1 MSKKRRGRQPNLPPE
16 AFNAP
21 AAMPQA
27 QPEKPESAKTD
38 YVQVAPAA
46 KRSTQAAAA
55 TPTDTVNWQAEYGEV
70 LGDLRRT
77 FIIFTALVL
86 TMVALSFVIR

>member
-21 AAMPQA
+21 AAMPQTQA
-27 QPEKPESAKTD
+27 EKPEAAKTD
-38 YVQVAPAA
+38 YVPVAKRSAPAA
-46 KRSTQAAAA
+46 VAAPA
-55 TPTDTVNWQAEYGEV
+55 DTVNWQAEYGEV
-70 LGDLRRT
+70 LTDLRRT

-86 TMVALSFVIR
+86 TMLALSFVIR